1 MANKLKLVIDTNAL
15 LVSISRRSEWHWLYE
30 AIINKKAE
38 VFITNEILA
47 EYEEKIGTLWS
58 AEVAEAVIRTL
69 IELSN
74 VYLISTY
81 YRLRLIVADEVDKKF
96 SDCAFAANADFI
108 ITNDKHF
115 NVLKDLNFPS
125 IQIVRL
131 EEFKELFLIQKKNIN
146 YEESF

>member
-15 LVSISRRSEWHWLYE
+15 LVSISRRSEWHWFYE
-30 AIINKKAE
+30 AIINKEVE
-38 VFITNEILA
+38 VFITNEILT

-58 AEVAEAVIRTL
+58 AEVAEAVTRTL

-74 VYLISTY
+74 VLLISTY
-81 YRLRLIVADEVDKKF
+81 YRLRLITADEEDNKF

-115 NVLKDLNFPS
+115 NVLNDLSFPS
-125 IQIVRL
+125 ISIIKL
-131 EEFKELFLIQKKNIN
+131 EEFKELFFKAKKE
-146 YEESF
+146 Y

>member
-15 LVSISRRSEWHWLYE
+15 LVSISRRSEWHWFYE
-30 AIINKKAE
+30 AIINKKVE
-38 VFITNEILA
+38 VFITNEIFT

-58 AEVAEAVIRTL
+58 AEVAEAVTPTL

-74 VYLISTY
+74 VHLISTY
-81 YRLRLIVADEVDKKF
+81 YRLRLIVADEEDNKF

-125 IQIVRL
+125 IYIIRL
-131 EEFKELFLIQKKNIN
+131 EEFKELFFNTQKE
-146 YEESF
+146 Y